1 MVGFCE
7 MLETCSRFKRLFEHW
22 LITCVVCSLN
32 SDNLVLI
39 PTFLF
44 LHTNCKATDQSTLQ
58 KSTMPLLFSSN

>member
-7 MLETCSRFKRLFEHW
+7 MLGMCSRFKRLFEHW
-22 LITCVVCSLN
+22 LITCVCSLN

-44 LHTNCKATDQSTLQ
+44 LHANCKATDQSTLQ